1 MVFHAAESENRPLED
16 FPRADFGRVP
26 EKISFVG
33 EEKTTPIVVFVMI
46 QRNFYILSLSTN
58 ALYDFYSGIVD
69 TFTFI
74 HNESG
79 LFLSVKGYFV
89 YMINKIIHACL

>member
-1 MVFHAAESENRPLED
+1 MVAKTLKKPIKLTDSDVQVMYSVALVMAFHAAESENRPLED

-46 QRNFYILSLSTN
+46 QRI
-58 ALYDFYSGIVD
+58 
-69 TFTFI
+69 FT
-74 HNESG
+74 S
-79 LFLSVKGYFV
+79 
-89 YMINKIIHACL
+89 

>member
-1 MVFHAAESENRPLED
+1 MYSVALVMAFHAAESENRPLED
-16 FPRADFGRVP
+16 LPRADFGRVP

-46 QRNFYILSLSTN
+46 LTN
-58 ALYDFYSGIVD
+58 ALYDFYSGIVV

-74 HNESG
+74 HYESV